1 MQFKLQLSNNSGD
14 DPKYWNKFR
23 QEIFE
28 NVNGYPQM
36 IDNESDMINEVLI
49 EYRAVYVIEDDGKYS
64 WNDYV
69 LFVSEADHFLFML
82 RWS

>member
-36 IDNESDMINEVLI
+36 IHNESDMINEVLI
-49 EYRAVYVIEDDGKYS
+49 EYRAVYVIEDDGEYS